1 MKFRRLRPSRAVE
14 FVCCRSAPHKAK
26 RLNTR
31 NRIAPLLLASGLA
44 AIVLLGWRG
53 LLSTQDARIV
63 AIVFTCIVLWAT
75 SMVGGLLVS
84 LLFFFLATTLTAV
97 PTREI
102 FSGFA
107 SSAFWLV
114 FSGSAIGF
122 SLKESGLSERIGLAL
137 ARRIGGSYL
146 KALFAFAVLS
156 FLLSLVMPSTFG
168 RVAILIPIAMGYCDV
183 VHLKECANGRRGIL
197 LLVVVSSYELAA
209 AVLPAN
215 LPNVITAGILEQA
228 KGMHLSF
235 SEYLLYFFPAGVLV
249 RGTILVFAS
258 HWLFADKVD
267 DLAITEVSKR
277 VTARELHTIALLA
290 ITLLFWFT
298 DSIHH
303 IAPGWVGLGFTIAY
317 FLTSP
322 AEQLTRFTATV
333 KMDLLWFIAAII
345 GLTALVNHL
354 SVRIPDDLALASLRD
369 SPIGGYLVLSAA
381 SVVLCFAVTSNA
393 EPALFVPIVSRMLAD
408 ASHLKAG
415 LLSQVMG
422 YGTTFLPYQSPP
434 IVFGNDLARID
445 RRAAIKYCLA
455 TAVLGTLLV
464 IPINALWWRLIGLL

>member
-1 MKFRRLRPSRAVE
+1 MD
-14 FVCCRSAPHKAK
+14 
-26 RLNTR
+26 TR
-31 NRIAPLLLASGLA
+31 NAIAPVLLAVGLA

-53 LLSTQDARIV
+53 VLSVHDTRIV

-75 SMVGGLLVS
+75 SLVGGLLVS
-84 LLFFFLATTLTAV
+84 LLFFFLAATLTSV
-97 PTREI
+97 PPQEI

-122 SLKESGLSERIGLAL
+122 ALKESGLSERIGTAL

-146 KALFAFAVLS
+146 KALCAFATLS
-156 FLLSLVMPSTFG
+156 FLLSLIMPSTFG
-168 RVAILIPIAMGYCDV
+168 RIAILIPIAIGYCDV
-183 VHLKECANGRRGIL
+183 VGLAESANGRRGIM
-197 LLVVVSSYELAA
+197 LLVIVASYELAA

-215 LPNVITAGILEQA
+215 LPNVIMAGILEQTN
-228 KGMHLSF
+228 GMHLSF

-249 RGTILVFAS
+249 RGAILVYVS
-258 HWLFADKVD
+258 HRLFGDKVD
-267 DLAITEVSKR
+267 EVPIPATSTR
-277 VTARELHTIALLA
+277 MSARELHAVFLLA

-303 IAPGWVGLGFTIAY
+303 VAPGWVGLGFTLAY

-322 AEQLTRFTATV
+322 AEQLTRFTGTV
-333 KMDLLWFIAAII
+333 KMELLWFIAAII

-354 SVRIPDDLALASLRD
+354 DMRIPDGLALTSLRD
-369 SPIGGYLVLSAA
+369 HPVGAYLLLSAM

-393 EPALFVPIVSRMLAD
+393 EPALFVPVVSRMMGQSA
-408 ASHLKAG
+408 HLKAG
-415 LLSQVMG
+415 LLSQAMG

-434 IVFGNDLARID
+434 IVFGNALAQID
-445 RRAAIKYCLA
+445 RRAAAKYCLV
-455 TAVLGTLLV
+455 TAGLGMLLV
-464 IPINALWWRLIGLL
+464 MPINALWWRIIGLL

>member
-1 MKFRRLRPSRAVE
+1 M
-14 FVCCRSAPHKAK
+14 
-26 RLNTR
+26 NTR
-31 NRIAPLLLASGLA
+31 NRIAPALLAVGLA

-53 LLSTQDARIV
+53 LLSAQDTRIV

-75 SMVGGLLVS
+75 SLVGGLLVS
-84 LLFFFLATTLTAV
+84 LLFFFLAATLTSV
-97 PTREI
+97 PTQEI

-122 SLKESGLSERIGLAL
+122 ALKESGLSERIGMAL

-146 KALFAFAVLS
+146 KALLAFAVLS

-168 RVAILIPIAMGYCDV
+168 RVAILIPIAIGYCDV
-183 VHLKECANGRRGIL
+183 VRLGESANGRRGIL
-197 LLVVVSSYELAA
+197 LLVIVGSYELAS

-215 LPNVITAGILEQA
+215 LPNVIMAGILEQTH
-228 KGMHLSF
+228 GMHLRF

-249 RGTILVFAS
+249 RGAILVYAS
-258 HWLFADKVD
+258 HWLFADTVDEVAIPAAKVRMS
-267 DLAITEVSKR
+267 T
-277 VTARELHTIALLA
+277 RELHAVVLLT

-303 IAPGWVGLGFTIAY
+303 IAPGWVGLGFTLAY

-322 AEQLTRFTATV
+322 AELLTRFTATV

-354 SVRIPDDLALASLRD
+354 GVRIPDGLALASLRD
-369 SPIGGYLVLSAA
+369 SPFGAYLVLSAM
-381 SVVLCFAVTSNA
+381 SIVLCFAVTSNA
-393 EPALFVPIVSRMLAD
+393 EPALFVPVVSRVLAQ
-408 ASHLKAG
+408 SVHLKAG

-434 IVFGNDLARID
+434 IVFGNELARLD
-445 RRAAIKYCLA
+445 RRAAVKYCLV
-455 TAVLGTLLV
+455 TAALGLLLV
-464 IPINALWWRLIGLL
+464 LPVNALWWRLIGLL

>member
-1 MKFRRLRPSRAVE
+1 M
-14 FVCCRSAPHKAK
+14 
-26 RLNTR
+26 NTR
-31 NRIAPLLLASGLA
+31 NWIAPTLLAAGLA

-53 LLSTQDARIV
+53 VLSAQDTRIV

-75 SMVGGLLVS
+75 SLVGGLLVS
-84 LLFFFLATTLTAV
+84 LLFFFLASTLTAV
-97 PTREI
+97 PTQEI

-122 SLKESGLSERIGLAL
+122 ALKESGLSERIGMAL

-183 VHLKECANGRRGIL
+183 VRLSESANGRRGIL
-197 LLVVVSSYELAA
+197 LLVIVGSYELAA

-215 LPNVITAGILEQA
+215 LPNVIMAGVLEQTN
-228 KGMHLSF
+228 GIHLRF
-235 SEYLLYFFPAGVLV
+235 SAYLLYFFPAGVLV
-249 RGTILVFAS
+249 RGVILVYAS
-258 HWLFADKVD
+258 HWLFADQVD
-267 DLAITEVSKR
+267 EVAIPPASAR
-277 VTARELHTIALLA
+277 MTARELHAIVLLA

-303 IAPGWVGLGFTIAY
+303 IAPGWVGLGFTLAY

-322 AEQLTRFTATV
+322 AERLTRFTATV

-354 SVRIPDDLALASLRD
+354 GVRLPDGLALSSLRD
-369 SPIGGYLVLSAA
+369 SPIGAYLVLSAM
-381 SVVLCFAVTSNA
+381 SIVLCFAVTSNA
-393 EPALFVPIVSRMLAD
+393 EPALFVPMVSRVLGQSA
-408 ASHLKAG
+408 HLKAG

-434 IVFGNDLARID
+434 IVFGNELAQID
-445 RRAAIKYCLA
+445 RRAAVKYCLV
-455 TAVLGTLLV
+455 TAGFGLLLV
-464 IPINALWWRLIGLL
+464 LPINALWWRLIGLL